1 MGADGG
7 LYFLRVK
14 NVKHRARLMELLRPL
29 DCLEH
34 KVSDNA
40 EIANDVYLK
49 NNPEYQSNEYIVG
62 NYGTD
67 ISDDS
72 LTLWDIRILCE
83 IIKKIIDNDQ
93 KNKKYFS
100 YLKNVFGIDIYN
112 HTFYDLK
119 LEIETAPDLKLEI
132 ETAPD
137 YKFPNFFVTR
147 KIGKSIIHYMKYNEI
162 IECETYK
169 MTLIDFY
176 NEINQKT
183 HWQSLIVAETWT

>member
-40 EIANDVYLK
+40 EIANAVYLK

-72 LTLWDIRILCE
+72 LTLWDIRSLCE
-83 IIKKIIDNDQ
+83 IIQEIIDNDQ

-112 HTFYDLK
+112 HTFY
-119 LEIETAPDLKLEI
+119 DLKLEI